1 MTPEVL
7 ALVFEHLFTIETF
20 IGLFVGV
27 VGGMVIGALPGLS
40 ATMGV
45 ALLIPVTYGMKPY
58 AALVMLT
65 AIYTSAVYG
74 GSISAILI
82 HTPGTP
88 AAAATVID
96 GYKLTQKG
104 MALQAM
110 GMATTAS
117 VFGGVCSAIALAL
130 IAPPLARM
138 SLKFGS
144 PEYFL
149 VAIFGLTIIGSL
161 AGKSM
166 LKGLLAGA
174 MGLMFGLIGMSPG
187 VYARYIFDNP
197 RLMSGIN
204 IIPAMIGLFS
214 LSQVMIQSEK
224 KGQKEVAKEIAK
236 IEGRFLPEWK
246 HLVSMM
252 PLIIRCTILGI
263 FIGIL
268 PGAGGDIASWV
279 GYNEAKRS
287 AKNKELVGTG
297 VLEGVAGPEA
307 ANNAV
312 TGGAL
317 IPLLTLGIPGS
328 ATAAVLLGGLTIQ
341 GLQPGWQLFSKFAD
355 VTYTI
360 IIGFFIANIA
370 MGFVGWAIGRHVV
383 KVSNVPTSIL
393 MPCVVVFSVFGSFA
407 VNNNM
412 TNVWVMFVFG
422 IVGYFLR
429 KYGVPT
435 APIVLALILGPMADA
450 NLYSLMS
457 MTSKNPVVYI
467 LSRPLCQVITVM
479 ILLALFAPV
488 FSMVMAKRAEK
499 IYGKREPV
507 EETDTSDVD

>member
-1 MTPEVL
+1 MTGEVMALVL
-7 ALVFEHLFTIETF
+7 ANFFTIDTLV
-20 IGLFVGV
+20 GLFVGV
-27 VGGMVIGALPGLS
+27 VGGIVIGALPGLS

-45 ALLIPVTYGMKPY
+45 ALLIPVTYGMRPH
-58 AALVMLT
+58 AALIMLT
-65 AIYTSAVYG
+65 ALYTSAVYG

-88 AAAATVID
+88 ASAATALD
-96 GYKLTQKG
+96 GYKMTQKG
-104 MALQAM
+104 QALQAM

-117 VFGGVCSAIALAL
+117 VFGGFCSALALAL
-130 IAPPLARM
+130 IAPPLARI
-138 SLKFGS
+138 SLKFGA

-149 VAIFGLTIIGSL
+149 IALFGLTIIGSL
-161 AGKSM
+161 AGNSM

-187 VYARYIFDNP
+187 VYARYIFNNP
-197 RLMSGIN
+197 KLMSGIN

-214 LSQVMIQSEK
+214 LSQVLIQSEK
-224 KGQKEVAKEIAK
+224 RGEEKSKRELAK
-236 IEGRFLPEWK
+236 IEGRFLPTWK
-246 HLVSMM
+246 HWIEMM
-252 PLIIRCTILGI
+252 PLLVRCTLLGI

-297 VLEGVAGPEA
+297 VLEGVAGPES

-328 ATAAVLLGGLTIQ
+328 ATAAVLLGGLTIH

-355 VTYTI
+355 ITYTVI
-360 IIGFFIANIA
+360 AGFFVANIA
-370 MGFVGWAIGRHVV
+370 MGFVGWAIGKHVV
-383 KVSNVPTSIL
+383 KVSNIPTAIL
-393 MPCVVVFSVFGSFA
+393 MPCIVVFSVFGSFA

-422 IVGYFLR
+422 IIGYFLR

-435 APIVLALILGPMADA
+435 APIVLAIILGPMADN
-450 NLYSLMS
+450 NLYALMK
-457 MTSKNPVVYI
+457 MTSKHPVVYI
-467 LSRPLCQVITVM
+467 LSRPLCQGIAVL
-479 ILLALFAPV
+479 ILLGLFAPV

-499 IYGKREPV
+499 IYGKRDPLPESNADDI
-507 EETDTSDVD
+507 E